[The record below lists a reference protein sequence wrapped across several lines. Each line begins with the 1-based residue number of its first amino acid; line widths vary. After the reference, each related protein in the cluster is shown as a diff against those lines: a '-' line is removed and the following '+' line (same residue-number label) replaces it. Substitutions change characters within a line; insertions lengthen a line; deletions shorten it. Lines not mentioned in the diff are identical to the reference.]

1 MRRIAG
7 CRSTSIRRVRGGP
20 AWDNGT
26 VKKGAAPTVRSDH
39 QLRHVLIVAGT
50 PREWAATDGE
60 HWGQRLAELGKVAD
74 HVGASWLTIR
84 PYGPDPA
91 QGAAPVEP
99 DGVAGAVRTGP
110 DAGAVRTEVVGGCT
124 VLVADAVD
132 GRQRLVTAIE
142 ALRVAGSEVDETTI
156 TIELNAPALAD
167 PDLIVVLGPDHRLP
181 PSLVWE
187 LAYSE
192 LVFVDAAWADL
203 HPAHVEQAIEEFT
216 HRHRR
221 FGGLD

>member
-1 MRRIAG
+1 VA
-7 CRSTSIRRVRGGP
+7 CAAGP
-20 AWDNGT
+20 AWDNER
-26 VKKGAAPTVRSDH
+26 VKKGASASVRSD
-39 QLRHVLIVAGT
+39 QSLRHVLIVAGT
-50 PREWAATDGE
+50 PGEWAATDRE
-60 HWGQRLAELGKVAD
+60 HWAQRLAELGKVAD
-74 HVGASWLTIR
+74 HIGASWLTIR
-84 PYGPDPA
+84 PYGPYPA
-91 QGAAPVEP
+91 QGEVPAE
-99 DGVAGAVRTGP
+99 AGGSGTVRS
-110 DAGAVRTEVVGGCT
+110 EVVGGCT

-142 ALRVAGSEVDETTI
+142 ALRVAGTDVNESTI
-156 TIELNAPALAD
+156 TMALNAPAVAD
-167 PDLIVVLGPDHRLP
+167 PDLVVVLGPDHRLP

-192 LVFVDAAWADL
+192 LVFVDAGWADL